1 MMKKSKFERLLTRRL
16 LTYMEFEKIMKESED
31 SGNSPEELFIGN
43 GIPKHEVLFCLSE
56 YYGVPY
62 VEYDEGVIVSQ
73 NILRAVDMERLK
85 GALWFPLSVT
95 GDTAEVIACDPLDSG
110 IINDIKATLGVERI
124 DFLLAL
130 PSDLMRIIENNQ
142 DLNPHFPPS
151 AGRTP
156 VAKTRTFLA
165 EKRSLFACYRTT
177 FARARTGLAFLRT
190 GISFVAIAV
199 VLFRMFGMGYLG
211 VVEGLLLTTGMVM
224 VIDGL
229 VWYLPGRKAEKQPD
243 SCVSTEST
251 CGSTVLAVTNPGNNP
266 SFVRSDPVEGADSLR
281 KAWSDLSPVMRRRF
295 LAGDRTDMAEER
307 TALACY
313 RTRMAR
319 ARTGL
324 GFTRTGIA
332 FVGLGIGLLRQF
344 PWGPW
349 ATFDVALL
357 VTGFAMT
364 VEGFY
369 WYVPGRRAGEE
380 GGQIVN
386 KNENGQSIWDSVILS
401 PQGRS
406 DSGGHHFCSLPVRSS
421 HSPGVWATT
430 GLALERTVL
439 AERRNVMARLRTIM
453 ARART
458 GMAFI
463 RTGMSISAVG
473 AGLLVYFGLGN
484 TVWAVVE
491 SVMILSGLAIIA
503 DGLFWYVPAEKIRR
517 QFPYCFGEMEI
528 VVPDY
533 GKTCRSW
540 KKVVFSHDNM

>member
-1 MMKKSKFERLLTRRL
+1 
-16 LTYMEFEKIMKESED
+16 MKESED

-43 GIPKHEVLFCLSE
+43 GIPKHELLFCLSE
-56 YYGVPY
+56 YYGAPY
-62 VEYDEGVIVSQ
+62 VEYDEGIIVSQ

-95 GDTAEVIACDPLDSG
+95 GDTAEVIACDPWDPGVVS
-110 IINDIKATLGVERI
+110 DVKKTLGVGRI
-124 DFLLAL
+124 DFLVAL
-130 PSDLMRIIENNQ
+130 PSDLVRIIENNQ

-156 VAKTRTFLA
+156 LAKTRTFLA
-165 EKRSLFACYRTT
+165 ERRSLFACYRTA

-190 GISFVAIAV
+190 GISFVAVAV

-211 VVEGLLLTTGMVM
+211 IVEGLLLTIGMVM
-224 VIDGL
+224 AIDGL
-229 VWYLPGRKAEKQPD
+229 VWYLPGRKAGKQSD

-251 CGSTVLAVTNPGNNP
+251 CGSTVLAVANPGNNP

-281 KAWSDLSPVMRRRF
+281 EGWSDLSPVMRRRF

-307 TALACY
+307 TTLACY

-332 FVGLGIGLLRQF
+332 FIGLGIGLLRQF
-344 PWGPW
+344 PWDPW
-349 ATFDVALL
+349 AAFDAALL

-369 WYVPGRRAGEE
+369 WYVPGRRAGAE
-380 GGQIVN
+380 GAQFVSR
-386 KNENGQSIWDSVILS
+386 KNDPESVWGSVFPHLHK
-401 PQGRS
+401 RTT
-406 DSGGHHFCSLPVRSS
+406 SGAHRVCALPLRSS
-421 HSPGVWATT
+421 QAPGIWATT

-439 AERRNVMARLRTIM
+439 AERRNVMARLRTTM
-453 ARART
+453 SRART

-473 AGLLVYFGLGN
+473 AGLLVYFGVGN
-484 TVWAVVE
+484 TLWSVAE
-491 SVMILSGLAIIA
+491 SMMVLAGLAVIA
-503 DGLFWYVPAEKIRR
+503 DGLYWYLPAEKIKR

-528 VVPDY
+528 VIPDY
-533 GKTCRSW
+533 GKSCRLW
-540 KKVVFSHDNM
+540 RKVVFSHDDV